1 MSGPILRLSSR
12 VAALVLACI
21 VFATSVEGQV
31 TVVPTF
37 PVGPSQLGGRAL
49 NTEVAV
55 GTDGSLLFAWTNT
68 FGAGPLVAVRRMSAA
83 GLPLGPPRTPLGQL
97 HYVHGIA
104 AEAGGGYTLVS
115 DDLGTAIGGVFG
127 RRLDAVGEAVGGPF
141 VVSDVLAGGVTA
153 SAVAT
158 LPTGAVFA
166 WVEAGSFYARLYDE
180 TGAPRGPSFV
190 VDPSGSVAGAGTIG
204 VAARPGGGFVIAWS
218 HVASGFVISARVYD
232 ADGVPETGV
241 ITVATGGFGT
251 AVAVS
256 PLGGFAVSAFRFG
269 AGFDGATDVIVYRVA
284 DDGTPL
290 GSTSMTLLPSGVIG
304 LSNLAFDAAGNALV
318 VWAEYQFVGDTPAY
332 LRNRGRGLAADGTP
346 LSRPFL
352 IAAAPVE
359 QVRTAVLPDDTFV
372 NAWVSDGDVL
382 GNVVRLCTPSV
393 ATCGDG
399 VAVAQCE
406 ECDDGAG
413 NSDTTPD
420 ACRSDCSL
428 PVCGDGIVDVAHGEE
443 CDDQN
448 ANRCDGCD
456 ECRLEIGLV
465 CGDGAVVPGCSEEQC
480 DDGNATVGDGC
491 DPACTLEPVPGGGG
505 AGNDCFAGFAVDNPA
520 NVPLLDKH
528 GAFNATQ
535 VCTDDDP
542 RCDFDGGVPGGCTFR
557 LRICANL
564 TDLDRCTPPTRLAS
578 WTLVQPSA
586 AKAAKHP
593 DLAAVRAALAPVPGA
608 IVGPDQ
614 RNVCS
619 DLLDVRVPLRGTP
632 GAFKH
637 GKLGL
642 KSSAT
647 TYEGDRDNDKLKL
660 ICLPSP

>member
-1 MSGPILRLSSR
+1 M
-12 VAALVLACI
+12 
-21 VFATSVEGQV
+21 
-31 TVVPTF
+31 
-37 PVGPSQLGGRAL
+37 
-49 NTEVAV
+49 
-55 GTDGSLLFAWTNT
+55 
-68 FGAGPLVAVRRMSAA
+68 
-83 GLPLGPPRTPLGQL
+83 
-97 HYVHGIA
+97 
-104 AEAGGGYTLVS
+104 
-115 DDLGTAIGGVFG
+115 
-127 RRLDAVGEAVGGPF
+127 
-141 VVSDVLAGGVTA
+141 VSDVLAGGVSA

-166 WVEAGSFYARLYDE
+166 LGGSGSFYARLYDE

-218 HVASGFVISARVYD
+218 RFAGGGFLISARVYD

-241 ITVATGGFGT
+241 ITVATSGLGT
-251 AVAVS
+251 AVAVN

-290 GSTSMTLLPSGVIG
+290 GSTIPGALAERRPR
-304 LSNLAFDAAGNALV
+304 LSNLVFDAAGNALV
-318 VWAEYQFVGDTPAY
+318 VWTEYRYGGETPAN

-359 QVRTAVLPDDTFV
+359 QVRTAVLPNDHVRERLGERRRRT
-372 NAWVSDGDVL
+372 
-382 GNVVRLCTPSV
+382 GNVVRLCTASV

-420 ACRSDCSL
+420 ACRADCSL
-428 PVCGDGIVDVAHGEE
+428 PRCGDGIVDVAHGEE

-465 CGDGAVVPGCSEEQC
+465 CGDGAVVPGCTGEQC

-491 DPACTLEPVPGGGG
+491 DPACTLEAR
-505 AGNDCFAGFAVDNPA
+505 AGRRRCRDRLLRRLRGRQSGERAVARQARRVQRDAG
-520 NVPLLDKH
+520 
-528 GAFNATQ
+528 

-557 LRICANL
+557 LRGCASL
-564 TDLDRCTPPTRLAS
+564 TDLARCTPPTRLAS

-593 DLAAVRAALAPVPGA
+593 DLAAVRTALAPVPGA
-608 IVGPDQ
+608 IVGSNAAERLQ
-614 RNVCS
+614 RS
-619 DLLDVRVPLRGTP
+619 ARRARAAPRRAPARSST
-632 GAFKH
+632 A
-637 GKLGL
+637 
-642 KSSAT
+642 SSASSRRRRPTRVIAT
-647 TYEGDRDNDKLKL
+647 TT
-660 ICLPSP
+660 S